1 MSGSDIQFLMATEAE
16 YLDHLRARITPE
28 IIGVGPVEAA
38 ANTMHIL
45 LERPK
50 RPDYVFLLGSAGS
63 ATLAQGEVYLAS
75 TVSYRDM
82 DASALGFEKGRTPFV
97 DEPADIALQP
107 QFASV
112 PQARLSTGADIVLT
126 DQFAAIDADMVDM
139 ESFAVKRVCQMLDVP
154 LVVLRGISDGPEELK
169 KFDDWTKLLPTVDKN
184 LATALDVILQ
194 QL

>member
-1 MSGSDIQFLMATEAE
+1 MSGPDIQFLMATEAE
-16 YLDHLRARITPE
+16 YLDHLRAKITPE

-97 DEPADIALQP
+97 DEPAEIVLQP

-126 DQFAAIDADMVDM
+126 EQFAAIDADMVDM
-139 ESFAVKRVCQMLDVP
+139 ESFAVKRVCQILDVP

-184 LATALDVILQ
+184 LASALDMILQ

>member
-1 MSGSDIQFLMATEAE
+1 MSGPDIQFLMATEAE

-28 IIGVGPVEAA
+28 IVGVGPVEAA
-38 ANTMHIL
+38 ANTMRIL
-45 LERPK
+45 LERPN

-82 DASALGFEKGRTPFV
+82 DASALGFEKGKTPFV
-97 DEPADIALQP
+97 DEPAEIVLQP

-126 DQFAAIDADMVDM
+126 EQFAAIDADMVDM